1 MKKLILLLFVA
12 CCLMSCGGDD
22 KCNGTVLETE
32 NKKYDECIFYND
44 VVALIKIN
52 DTTYVTIPMNDRHR
66 KTELIKVHSG
76 EIIETDSVAGIQ

>member
-12 CCLMSCGGDD
+12 CCLMSCGDD
-22 KCNGTVLETE
+22 KCNGTMLEAS

-52 DTTYVTIPMNDRHR
+52 DTTYVTIPMNDKHR

-76 EIIETDSVAGIQ
+76 EIIETDTIAGIQ